1 MYIKEASDFSSSKF
15 FSRPAKR
22 YHIGERYKAIHQK
35 NYLASRL
42 NFQFGTTQNSFI
54 FWLYCCFFI
63 SHFHD
68 VFFIA
73 DFYRNKNH
81 GIVFIS
87 VIFLPFRL
95 LCYFFR
101 SALLFCLCED
111 YEHFNVSYADDPY
124 LESKKKLRQYELL
137 RFNRAHMS

>member
-87 VIFLPFRL
+87 VILCPFV
-95 LCYFFR
+95 YYVIFFAQR
-101 SALLFCLCED
+101 FYSAYVKITSILMLVMPMAHIL
-111 YEHFNVSYADDPY
+111 NP
-124 LESKKKLRQYELL
+124 KK
-137 RFNRAHMS
+137 N